1 MRDDS
6 GAGRDTEIGEIG
18 FSEWAHFVDFAYK

>member
-6 GAGRDTEIGEIG
+6 GAGRNTEIKGIG